1 MLHAECPARDGIAG
15 WGRCLLLQLPGCG
28 AALYFLHATC
38 HPTPTSEISL
48 EKPMSEFYVVK
59 CSEAR
64 MKTHPIK
71 WTSCVHGE
79 IAHLSLQKVH
89 WLSSLFV
96 CPAMVTQSATLSYF
110 PLYKSY
116 NHTGNFVS
124 PSWLWFP
131 VFPKPVFQKLPRR
144 KFIFLLQTFSSTPS
158 LFFFSSTKKH
168 IFLNQIFSS
177 LLFRFLCKK
186 YTFLLQIFSFFSF
199 PVFLLICKKYVFLL
213 QIFKCQTFL
222 CQPEMSTVIRRIE

>member
-1 MLHAECPARDGIAG
+1 
-15 WGRCLLLQLPGCG
+15 
-28 AALYFLHATC
+28 
-38 HPTPTSEISL
+38 
-48 EKPMSEFYVVK
+48 
-59 CSEAR
+59 

-116 NHTGNFVS
+116 HFSKDITLATSFHHPDSG
-124 PSWLWFP
+124 
-131 VFPKPVFQKLPRR
+131 FQCFQSQCSKSSSVENLFSFS
-144 KFIFLLQTFSSTPS
+144 KHFLLLLLCFSSPPQ
-158 LFFFSSTKKH
+158 K
-168 IFLNQIFSS
+168 NIFS
-177 LLFRFLCKK
+177 LTKYFLPSFSVSSAKK

-222 CQPEMSTVIRRIE
+222 CQPEMSTVIR

>member
-1 MLHAECPARDGIAG
+1 
-15 WGRCLLLQLPGCG
+15 
-28 AALYFLHATC
+28 
-38 HPTPTSEISL
+38 
-48 EKPMSEFYVVK
+48 
-59 CSEAR
+59 

-116 NHTGNFVS
+116 NFSKDITLATSFHHPDSG
-124 PSWLWFP
+124 
-131 VFPKPVFQKLPRR
+131 FQCFQSQCSKSSSVENLFSFS
-144 KFIFLLQTFSSTPS
+144 KHFLLLLLCFSSPPQ
-158 LFFFSSTKKH
+158 KKH

-186 YTFLLQIFSFFSF
+186 IYFSSSNIFFLFLPRFPSYLQKVCF
-199 PVFLLICKKYVFLL
+199 PSPNI
-213 QIFKCQTFL
+213 Q
-222 CQPEMSTVIRRIE
+222 MSDFPLST

>member
-1 MLHAECPARDGIAG
+1 
-15 WGRCLLLQLPGCG
+15 
-28 AALYFLHATC
+28 
-38 HPTPTSEISL
+38 
-48 EKPMSEFYVVK
+48 
-59 CSEAR
+59 

-116 NHTGNFVS
+116 NFSKDITLATSFHHPDSG
-124 PSWLWFP
+124 
-131 VFPKPVFQKLPRR
+131 FQCFQSQCSKSSSVENLFSFS
-144 KFIFLLQTFSSTPS
+144 KHFLLS

-222 CQPEMSTVIRRIE
+222 CRPEMNTLLC

>member
-1 MLHAECPARDGIAG
+1 
-15 WGRCLLLQLPGCG
+15 
-28 AALYFLHATC
+28 
-38 HPTPTSEISL
+38 
-48 EKPMSEFYVVK
+48 
-59 CSEAR
+59 

-116 NHTGNFVS
+116 NFSKDITLATSFHHPDSGFQCFQSQCSKSSSVENLFSFSKHFLLLLLCFSSPPHTKKTY
-124 PSWLWFP
+124 FP
-131 VFPKPVFQKLPRR
+131 EPN
-144 KFIFLLQTFSSTPS
+144 IFLPP
-158 LFFFSSTKKH
+158 
-168 IFLNQIFSS
+168 
-177 LLFRFLCKK
+177 
-186 YTFLLQIFSFFSF
+186 FSF
-199 PVFLLICKKYVFLL
+199 PLQKIYFPSSNIFFLFLLLCKKYVFLL

-222 CQPEMSTVIRRIE
+222 CQPEMSTVIR

>member
-1 MLHAECPARDGIAG
+1 
-15 WGRCLLLQLPGCG
+15 
-28 AALYFLHATC
+28 
-38 HPTPTSEISL
+38 
-48 EKPMSEFYVVK
+48 
-59 CSEAR
+59 

-116 NHTGNFVS
+116 NFSKDITLATSFHHPDSG
-124 PSWLWFP
+124 
-131 VFPKPVFQKLPRR
+131 FQCFQSQCSKSSSVENLFSFS
-144 KFIFLLQTFSSTPS
+144 KHFLLLLLCFSSPPQKNI
-158 LFFFSSTKKH
+158 FS
-168 IFLNQIFSS
+168 SS

-222 CQPEMSTVIRRIE
+222 CQPEMSTVIR